1 MADTVFFQI
10 APEDRELT
18 PARQH
23 ESDAAFDLRSRV
35 DDSLAPGEWKA
46 IPTGVKMQLPPDF
59 VADVRP
65 RSGLAL
71 KQGVTVL
78 NTPGTID
85 SGYRGEVQVI
95 LINHGARPFPI
106 HRGDRIAQM
115 VFLRLP
121 QVQVVLTD
129 ALDASE
135 RGEGGFGST
144 GRR

>member
-1 MADTVFFQI
+1 MVDTILFQI
-10 APEDRELT
+10 APENRDLT

-23 ESDAAFDLRSRV
+23 DSDAAFDLRSRV
-35 DDSLAPGEWKA
+35 EDLLAPGEWKA
-46 IPTGVKMQLPPDF
+46 IPTGVKMQLPQDF

-71 KQGVTVL
+71 KYGVTVL

-85 SGYRGEVQVI
+85 PGYRGEVQVI
-95 LINHGARPFPI
+95 LINHGSQPFAI
-106 HRGDRIAQM
+106 RRGDRIAQLLF
-115 VFLRLP
+115 VRLP

-129 ALDASE
+129 TLETSD

>member
-1 MADTVFFQI
+1 MVDTILFQI

-23 ESDAAFDLRSRV
+23 DSDAAFDLRSRV
-35 DDSLAPGEWKA
+35 DDLLPPGEWKA
-46 IPTGVKMQLPPDF
+46 IPTGVKMQLPQDF

-71 KQGVTVL
+71 KHGVTVL
-78 NTPGTID
+78 NAPGTID
-85 SGYRGEVQVI
+85 PGYRGEIQVI
-95 LINHGARPFPI
+95 LINHSAKPFPI
-106 HRGDRIAQM
+106 RRGDRIAQM
-115 VFLRLP
+115 LFLRLP

-129 ALDASE
+129 TLESSD

-144 GRR
+144 GCR

>member
-1 MADTVFFQI
+1 MVDTILFQI

-23 ESDAAFDLRSRV
+23 DSDAALDLRSRV
-35 DDSLAPGEWKA
+35 DELLAPGEWKA
-46 IPTGVKMQLPPDF
+46 IPTGVKMQLPQDF

-71 KQGVTVL
+71 KHGVTVL

-85 SGYRGEVQVI
+85 PGYRGEVKV
-95 LINHGARPFPI
+95 LLVNHGKTPFPI
-106 HRGDRIAQM
+106 RRGDRIAQLL
-115 VFLRLP
+115 FFRLP

-129 ALDASE
+129 TLECSD